1 LSRGIWLPSLGVFC
15 AAGCQSHERQSQV
28 LRWSSELHAAC
39 SWKCCDDLPRPAKL
53 CRSFDYGYRRQRQK
67 GTQPFLFQGYCRI
80 QAAGYRDSSR
90 RQVGFKDARSAFG
103 SGLLSL
109 GGLEA
114 WRHALWGER
123 RRAITC
129 LRCRPRRA
137 AFEVVES
144 NRRALC
150 QFLRTVRS
158 DTPFAVQRTIDD
170 LYNNRLK
177 IMTPVQ
183 QDGGVSA
190 PVFLKR
196 IDTTRSPSRS
206 YSPSP
211 GYRSL
216 I

>member
-1 LSRGIWLPSLGVFC
+1 MRAQLSVRVYSLLG
-15 AAGCQSHERQSQV
+15 A
-28 LRWSSELHAAC
+28 
-39 SWKCCDDLPRPAKL
+39 WK
-53 CRSFDYGYRRQRQK
+53 
-67 GTQPFLFQGYCRI
+67 
-80 QAAGYRDSSR
+80 
-90 RQVGFKDARSAFG
+90 
-103 SGLLSL
+103 
-109 GGLEA
+109 A